1 MSIKMKIKVTKE
13 ILKKSMWCSTSAGI
27 GDVVKN
33 CAVALA
39 VRDIFP
45 RAEVGYD
52 LIYTGTEVYRKHF
65 LPLPREV
72 TFFIKDFDLLK
83 YAPEERLKLSELE
96 FEIEIP
102 DEVISNIGNGNIEE
116 VKTIIRNSETLELV

>member
-13 ILKKSMWCSTSAGI
+13 ILKKSMWCGTI
-27 GDVVKN
+27 GLGGVTEN

-45 RAEVGYD
+45 EATVWYCTISTGPRCQIIQMPDEVA
-52 LIYTGTEVYRKHF
+52 
-65 LPLPREV
+65 P
-72 TFFIKDFDLLK
+72 FIINFDRLSH
-83 YAPEERLKLSELE
+83 APEKRLELPELE

-102 DEVISNIGNGNIEE
+102 DEVISKIGNGNIEE